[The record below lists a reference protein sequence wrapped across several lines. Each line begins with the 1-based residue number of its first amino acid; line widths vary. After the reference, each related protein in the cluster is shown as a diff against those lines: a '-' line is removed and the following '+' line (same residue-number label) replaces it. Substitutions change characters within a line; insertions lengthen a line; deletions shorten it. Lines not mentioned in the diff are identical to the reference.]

1 MYVSLGGAACNCPKK
16 LLCDASEFRGL
27 NPIVFVLG
35 LGWGH
40 GSYIL
45 CEVLCCPH
53 ASDFMADA
61 FSVAN
66 LVVLE
71 ALWSGCEFCR
81 FHGLNIA
88 NSQISC
94 KLSPVLAG

>member
-1 MYVSLGGAACNCPKK
+1 MYVSLGKASYDCPRK
-16 LLCDASEFRGL
+16 LLSDANEFRDL
-27 NPIVFVLG
+27 NPIVCVLG
-35 LGWGH
+35 LGWSH

-66 LVVLE
+66 LVVLD
-71 ALWSGCEFCR
+71 ALWRGCEFCR
-81 FHGLNIA
+81 FHEPNPA
-88 NSQISC
+88 SSQIGRN
-94 KLSPVLAG
+94 LSPV